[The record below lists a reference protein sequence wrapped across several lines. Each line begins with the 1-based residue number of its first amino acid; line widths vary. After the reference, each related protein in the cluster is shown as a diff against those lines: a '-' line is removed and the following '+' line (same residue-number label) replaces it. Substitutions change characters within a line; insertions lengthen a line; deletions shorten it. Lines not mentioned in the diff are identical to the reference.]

1 MMKRKRPLM
10 CVIVALVACAC
21 CFLMQRGV
29 YQWLSAEGA
38 RFVSLSGEENT
49 LIYLQQAQ
57 KLKGD
62 VLFMGSS
69 LTERL
74 HTCENRAT
82 LAIPGSS
89 FTASLSLITDPQQFK
104 PGTVYVLEVNNM
116 FSGFEP
122 NIEKKTKEWRFNFFK
137 DSAHFS
143 VAAKPTALIVSC
155 VYQMISAKESAPID
169 AFEDITVLPENTHAH
184 ADFTE
189 SEVQELADVINAIN
203 LIKKRGGKVCF
214 VFLPIKEM
222 SKHYRRSLEKGCR
235 LAKYLQIPLL
245 NYQDSEVFKYLQYT
259 DATHLKSSHLG
270 TKRLMKHV
278 ASDATRYAVAL

>member
-10 CVIVALVACAC
+10 CVVVALVACVC

-38 RFVSLSGEENT
+38 RFISPVGEENT
-49 LIYLQQAQ
+49 LILLQRAQ

-74 HTCENRAT
+74 QPCENRAS
-82 LAIPGSS
+82 LATPGSS
-89 FTASLSLITDPQQFK
+89 FTASLALITDPQQFK

-116 FSGFEP
+116 FAGVEP

-143 VAAKPTALIVSC
+143 VAAKPTALIVSSL
-155 VYQMISAKESAPID
+155 YRLTNPKDSAPID
-169 AFEDITVLPENTHAH
+169 AFEDITVLPENLQDY
-184 ADFTE
+184 ADLTE
-189 SEVQELADVINAIN
+189 KEVQELADVINGIN

-222 SKHYRRSLEKGCR
+222 SKHYRMSLEKGGR

-245 NYQDSEVFKYLQYT
+245 NYQDSEVFKYLLYT
-259 DATHLKSSHLG
+259 DATHLKSRHLG
-270 TKRLMKHV
+270 TRRLMKHV
-278 ASDATRYAVAL
+278 ATDATRYAVSL